1 MNIYAIAARL
11 ALAGTLIAASVAAS
25 AHRQTCAEAPLTLL
39 ARPTVITTTVEI
51 PSGVELDI
59 HKHPHQRIAIVREG
73 SLRVTNAETG
83 EVREFHQGDVIVEL
97 VDVWHSGKNIGR
109 TPVRLT
115 VMDIVPAG
123 VTSNTMLRP
132 APPPLDPTKSQ

>member
-1 MNIYAIAARL
+1 MNVHAIAARL
-11 ALAGTLIAASVAAS
+11 ALAGTLITASVTAFANRL
-25 AHRQTCAEAPLTLL
+25 ACAEEPLTLY
-39 ARPTVITTTVEI
+39 ARPAVLTTSVEI
-51 PSGVELDI
+51 PPGVELDI
-59 HKHPHQRIAIVREG
+59 HKHPNQRIAIVREG

-132 APPPLDPTKSQ
+132 APPPLDPTKHQ